1 MSDYTYQLVVQTGPQ
16 TGEVYNLTQDLV
28 IVGRDPVSDI
38 AVNDPEVSRQHA
50 RLTRSGSGYMIQDM
64 GSTNGTFLDGK
75 RLSGEQV
82 PVAAGQMI
90 AVGSNIT
97 LLFMAVPANAAM
109 PAAVAAPESGTVLAL
124 PDTDMVPD
132 LPPSLPEEEPIPDP
146 LGMDVLVEPAEE
158 EPESLPEPVEDAGI
172 QDILESRP
180 LPVFRFDEEK
190 AEVEPARPATPAA
203 LSLPDLNQQPG
214 AAAAKAAS
222 DYDSY
227 RPTPPPARKQPD
239 LPPQN
244 DKSRRRLTIV
254 LVVLAVILCCCC
266 GFFLIMYYWLGDI
279 LLEWMGYTA
288 ALLPGLMLIGR

>member
-75 RLSGEQV
+75 RLSGEPV
-82 PVAAGQMI
+82 PVVAGQMI

-146 LGMDVLVEPAEE
+146 LGMDVLAELAEE

-244 DKSRRRLTIV
+244 DKSRRRVTIV

-288 ALLPGLMLIGR
+288 ALLPGLVLIGR

>member
-75 RLSGEQV
+75 RLSGESV
-82 PVAAGQMI
+82 PVVAGQMI

-146 LGMDVLVEPAEE
+146 LGMDVLAELAEE

>member
-38 AVNDPEVSRQHA
+38 PVNDPEVSRQHA

-109 PAAVAAPESGTVLAL
+109 PAAVAAPDSGTVLAL

-172 QDILESRP
+172 QDILESRA

-227 RPTPPPARKQPD
+227 RPAPPPARQQPD
-239 LPPQN
+239 LLPQN
-244 DKSRRRLTIV
+244 DKSRRRVTIV

-288 ALLPGLMLIGR
+288 ALLPGLVLIGR